1 MSNIVTPS
9 YNKAN
14 FSSPN
19 AYKKAHQAASHIAAK
34 AGLYPASFSDLVKVE
49 EGDDPRYKSIAIQT
63 QYIMQNGKAMSRAQ
77 VKKLRKQLG
86 LS

>member
-1 MSNIVTPS
+1 MEKDMSNQQVSEQI
-9 YNKAN
+9 
-14 FSSPN
+14 
-19 AYKKAHQAASHIAAK
+19 ASHIVAK